1 MAGQGLI
8 QESTLFRASD
18 NLYSEGY
25 ARPNEQRTDELNLYR
40 NSRGQ
45 TMLENIF

>member
-1 MAGQGLI
+1 M

-18 NLYSEGY
+18 SLYSEGY
-25 ARPNEQRTDELNLYR
+25 AKPNEQRTHELKPYR

-45 TMLENIF
+45 TMLENIL